1 MPKLGLLLV
10 FLAKLRLATAATALG
25 AALCAALVAGFREV
39 VLEVHSLLE
48 ALDLAIK
55 NGCTSFSLCARSQHC
70 CASCSAA

>member
-48 ALDLAIK
+48 QTWLQEATLKGLHREM
-55 NGCTSFSLCARSQHC
+55 S
-70 CASCSAA
+70 